1 MKYEIK
7 ILNQSHQGSDHVIF
21 QKPPQLPNT
30 PLPMAWQ
37 VIRDIRAPDM
47 KIDFKLDYGVYVPE
61 QRAVSTPVDMTNWGA
76 PLELKSSV
84 FAVTEQD
91 AQGKESTD

>member
-7 ILNQSHQGSDHVIF
+7 IHNQSQQGSDRVIF

-30 PLPMAWQ
+30 PRPIAWQ

-47 KIDFKLDYGVYVPE
+47 KIDYGVYVPG
-61 QRAVSTPVDMTNWGA
+61 QHAVSTPVDMTNWGA
-76 PLELKSSV
+76 LELESSAP
-84 FAVTEQD
+84 AVTEQD

>member
-7 ILNQSHQGSDHVIF
+7 VINQSQQGSDRVIF

-30 PLPMAWQ
+30 PRPIAWQ

-47 KIDFKLDYGVYVPE
+47 KIDFKLDYGVYVPG

-76 PLELKSSV
+76 LELESSAL
-84 FAVTEQD
+84 AVTEQD

>member
-7 ILNQSHQGSDHVIF
+7 VINQSQQGSDRVIF

-30 PLPMAWQ
+30 PRPIAWQ

-47 KIDFKLDYGVYVPE
+47 KIDFKLDYGVYVPG

-76 PLELKSSV
+76 LELEKSSAP
-84 FAVTEQD
+84 AVTEQD

>member
-7 ILNQSHQGSDHVIF
+7 ILNQSQQGSDYVIF

-30 PLPMAWQ
+30 PRPIAWQ

-47 KIDFKLDYGVYVPE
+47 KIDFKLDYGVYVPG

-76 PLELKSSV
+76 PLEPESSAP
-84 FAVTEQD
+84 AVTEQD
-91 AQGKESTD
+91 AQGKERTD

>member
-7 ILNQSHQGSDHVIF
+7 IINQSQQGSDRVIF

-30 PLPMAWQ
+30 PRPIAWQ
-37 VIRDIRAPDM
+37 VIRDIRAPDT
-47 KIDFKLDYGVYVPE
+47 KIDFKLDYGVYVPG

-76 PLELKSSV
+76 LELESSAP
-84 FAVTEQD
+84 AVTEQD